1 MMAVRSDASI
11 RMMHVCNTQICSN
24 ARKSIWKQSP
34 QTVFKVK
41 GRELKL
47 KPAKSSLVDIS
58 ATTPTSANQPQ
69 FASAMHH
76 NETSERFVNQPQ
88 FASAIRRNEPSQLFA
103 NQPQFASVINRID
116 PSEFDDD
123 SSSGISTAFPNSSD
137 MEDEDIDLDITIPF
151 EK

>member
-1 MMAVRSDASI
+1 MAVRSDASI

-58 ATTPTSANQPQ
+58 VTTPTSANQPQ

-76 NETSERFVNQPQ
+76 NETS
-88 FASAIRRNEPSQLFA
+88 QLFA
-103 NQPQFASVINRID
+103 NQPQFASAINRID

>member
-58 ATTPTSANQPQ
+58 VTTPTSANQPQ

-88 FASAIRRNEPSQLFA
+88 FASA
-103 NQPQFASVINRID
+103 INRID